1 METSLRRGWTPLAA
15 MFRVFGRLYAEP
27 SQHHTGLQPRRALAQ
42 AHTHRVMTAHPVEV
56 AASARRNRKGTPS
69 GSSFRLPLAMTGHFG
84 GFGAG
89 LRQVMAS

>member
-1 METSLRRGWTPLAA
+1 MSAWKKVVPEPASWSHLRRSPGSITQIGN
-15 MFRVFGRLYAEP
+15 R
-27 SQHHTGLQPRRALAQ
+27 SALALR